1 MGRGGQKIAAD
12 EDLSSNPAYAPFC
25 GEHFDAMEFASYSLS
40 TSSTTA
46 QVRRA
51 RPFPCITPL
60 HPANRFVKSWVMQI

>member
-1 MGRGGQKIAAD
+1 MGRGGQKVASD

-25 GEHFDAMEFASYSLS
+25 GEYFDAMEFASHSLS

-51 RPFPCITPL
+51 QLFPNCCVST
-60 HPANRFVKSWVMQI
+60 AE